1 MASEGFWFLV
11 WFSICVIICAIGG
24 FVYMEYFYVK
34 GGYDNKTDAFD
45 NPRAVSPS
53 PRQPPPPAGTDT

>member
-1 MASEGFWFLV
+1 
-11 WFSICVIICAIGG
+11 
-24 FVYMEYFYVK
+24 MEYFYVK